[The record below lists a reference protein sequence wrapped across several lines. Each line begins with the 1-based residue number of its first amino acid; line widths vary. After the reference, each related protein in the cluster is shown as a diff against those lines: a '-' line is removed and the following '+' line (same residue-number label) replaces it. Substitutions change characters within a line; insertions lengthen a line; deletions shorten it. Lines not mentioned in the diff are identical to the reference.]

1 MDILNTAEQTI
12 TKYLSNGTTDNLFNV
27 RGYDYSVFAKIPPG
41 LINVNWSGDFGID
54 LYVFLKR
61 KEAAW

>member
-1 MDILNTAEQTI
+1 M
-12 TKYLSNGTTDNLFNV
+12 KYLSNGTTANLFDV
-27 RGYDYSVFAKIPPG
+27 RGYDYSVFKKIPSG
-41 LINVNWSGDFGID
+41 LISVNWSGDFGID